1 MFTIEEMYGAAFQY
15 ALDKATE
22 LAIDGAVNES
32 VKAWVRRAERKTAAN
47 ISEDLRAP
55 WGPERAMLS
64 STNSEAPH
72 PAFNRH
78 SANPNYGDERVIA
91 IAKDTADT
99 TAGGWKARITVVPGH
114 TYVLRLYYHNSAD
127 LTAVA
132 TGARAL
138 CNIPNAAATKAQV
151 TAFIVG
157 ENTVPPA
164 IWSSLLFESSDDKPF
179 RLRYVPGSTNI
190 FTNNVPS
197 GWQCGD
203 GIISTEGV
211 LLGDELDGVVPG
223 GYQTSGIV
231 TFQVVA
237 DERNYSTPS
246 WLDHTP

>member
-22 LAIDGAVNES
+22 IAIDGAVNES
-32 VKAWVRRAERKTAAN
+32 VKAWVRRAERKPAAS

-55 WGPERAMLS
+55 WGPERTMLS

-99 TAGGWKARITVVPGH
+99 TAGGWKTRITVEPGH

-127 LTAVA
+127 LTAAA

-138 CNIPNAAATKAQV
+138 CNLPDAVATKAQV
-151 TAFIVG
+151 TAFLVG

-164 IWSSLLFESSDDKPF
+164 IWSSLLFESSDDRPF

-190 FTNNVPS
+190 YTNNAPS
-197 GWQCGD
+197 GRQCGD
-203 GIISTEGV
+203 GIALAEGV
-211 LLGDELDGVVPG
+211 LLGDALEGVVPG
-223 GYQTSGIV
+223 GYQTAGIV
-231 TFQVVA
+231 VFQVVA
-237 DERNYSTPS
+237 EEPNYLAAS
-246 WLDHTP
+246 WLDYTP